1 MSLGSIAPTASRGTS
16 AVVKPL
22 PCHLPPRQDGPVVRL
37 GFGFD
42 RFRFVAFVAN
52 LVGNEFELVEV
63 LLADI
68 EFFSGDAL
76 HEKGLKRQ
84 EGVVPLVGRQEQ
96 EALLVPLL
104 ESG

>member
-1 MSLGSIAPTASRGTS
+1 MFLGSIAPMASRSTS
-16 AVVKPL
+16 AVLTPPPRCV
-22 PCHLPPRQDGPVVRL
+22 PPRQDGPVVRL

-52 LVGNEFELVEV
+52 LVGNEFELVEI

-68 EFFSGDAL
+68 GFFLGHAL

-84 EGVVPLVGRQEQ
+84 KGVVPLVGRQEQ
-96 EALLVPLL
+96 RALLVPLI